1 MYSAFYVTLFCY
13 LIICNQNDPYVMIE
27 KDLNSCKAIESSIGE
42 TKTFLLAYAL
52 PEIAN
57 TAYNSLVKTCQTLI
71 GMLVKI

>member
-1 MYSAFYVTLFCY
+1 
-13 LIICNQNDPYVMIE
+13 MIE

>member
-1 MYSAFYVTLFCY
+1 MYSAAAYVALFFY
-13 LIICNQNDPYVMIE
+13 LIICNQNDPYVMI
-27 KDLNSCKAIESSIGE
+27 GE
-42 TKTFLLAYAL
+42 TKTFLQAHAL